1 MRRSEQ
7 SLSLRPTRR
16 RRVIGAVL
24 AGVVAVAVAGCSSVL
39 DTKSL
44 EEEIG
49 RQLAA
54 NLEVE
59 PAEVTVG
66 CPDSIA
72 VEAGLVVR
80 CTAEADGVTYG
91 LKVTQTDDE
100 GAVEWEIESDSSA
113 VSDADGS
120 GGGESDGGGS
130 NDSDDSG
137 NDANGEPPASPTT
150 AP

>member
-1 MRRSEQ
+1 MRQTDPSQ
-7 SLSLRPTRR
+7 SLRPARR
-16 RRVIGAVL
+16 RRVIGVVL
-24 AGVVAVAVAGCSSVL
+24 AGVVALAVAGCSSVL

-44 EEEIG
+44 EDEIG

-59 PAEVTVG
+59 PAQVTVQ
-66 CPDSIA
+66 CPDSIS
-72 VEAGLVVR
+72 VETGAVVR

-113 VSDADGS
+113 VAGSDGS
-120 GGGESDGGGS
+120 DGNESGGEGS
-130 NDSDDSG
+130 ADSDD
-137 NDANGEPPASPTT
+137 DNGEPPASPTT
-150 AP
+150 GP

>member
-1 MRRSEQ
+1 V
-7 SLSLRPTRR
+7 RR
-16 RRVIGAVL
+16 RWLIGAVL
-24 AGVVAVAVAGCSSVL
+24 AGVAAVAVSGCSSVL

-44 EEEIG
+44 EDEIG

-59 PAEVTVG
+59 PAQVTVQ

-72 VEAGLVVR
+72 VEAGSVVR
-80 CTAEADGVTYG
+80 CTAEADEVTYG

-120 GGGESDGGGS
+120 GS
-130 NDSDDSG
+130 NDSDDSSD
-137 NDANGEPPASPTT
+137 DATVEPPASPTT

>member
-80 CTAEADGVTYG
+80 CTAEADGATYG

-100 GAVEWEIESDSSA
+100 GAVEWEIESYSSA
-113 VSDADGS
+113 VSDA
-120 GGGESDGGGS
+120 GGS

-137 NDANGEPPASPTT
+137 NDADGEPPASPPT

>member
-1 MRRSEQ
+1 
-7 SLSLRPTRR
+7 
-16 RRVIGAVL
+16 
-24 AGVVAVAVAGCSSVL
+24 VVAVALAGCSSVL

-59 PAEVTVG
+59 PTQVTVQ
-66 CPDSIA
+66 CPDSIS
-72 VEAGLVVR
+72 VEAGAVVR

-91 LKVTQTDDE
+91 LKVTQTNDE

-113 VSDADGS
+113 VSDAEGS
-120 GGGESDGGGS
+120 GGGESDGGEA
-130 NDSDDSG
+130 NDSDNTG
-137 NDANGEPPASPTT
+137 NDANGEPSASPTT